1 MQESLGTVIKFIII
15 TAGIAVGFWKK
26 DKLSAANQV
35 FWIFLIV
42 AAGCETLDVLMG
54 KYYGNNRVYYHVS
67 KPLTYALLTLALSNE
82 IGRTKNFFL
91 WSILLVVI
99 LSALNAYFLQSPGT
113 DLNTNIIVLTSL
125 LLILQVLF
133 FIARLFEEANRQQ
146 MMYEHS
152 FWIALGILILSITSF
167 LTLGLYNV
175 LMQEGHAKIIP
186 YLIIS
191 EWIFYGAFL
200 VNFLVQKPAQP
211 PPNR

>member
-1 MQESLGTVIKFIII
+1 MDESLGTVVKFIII
-15 TAGIAVGFWKK
+15 IAGITAGFRERE
-26 DKLSAANQV
+26 KLSAANQV

-54 KYYGNNRVYYHVS
+54 KYYGNNRVYYHVG
-67 KPLTYALLTLALSNE
+67 KPLAYALLTVGLSYE
-82 IGRTKNFFL
+82 IGRSRNFFL
-91 WSILLVVI
+91 WSIPVVVLLSV
-99 LSALNAYFLQSPGT
+99 LNGIYLQSPGT

-175 LMQEGHAKIIP
+175 LMQDGHARIIV
-186 YLIIS
+186 YLIVS

-200 VNFLVQKPAQP
+200 VNFLVQKPARP
-211 PPNR
+211 PIP

>member
-1 MQESLGTVIKFIII
+1 MDESLGTVIKFIII
-15 TAGIAVGFWKK
+15 LAGITAGFRERE
-26 DKLSAANQV
+26 KLSAANQV

-67 KPLTYALLTLALSNE
+67 KPLAYALLTLALSYE
-82 IGRTKNFFL
+82 IGRSRIFFL
-91 WSILLVVI
+91 WSIPVVVLLSV
-99 LSALNAYFLQSPGT
+99 LNGIYLQSPGT

-175 LMQEGHAKIIP
+175 LMQDGHARIIV
-186 YLIIS
+186 YLIVS

-200 VNFLVQKPAQP
+200 VNFLVQKPARP
-211 PPNR
+211 PIP